1 VVGEIN
7 YQPFD
12 ARGVVVD
19 QPELRA
25 LMRRIL
31 SVGAERLQALSR
43 REDRYVVAVAG
54 GRPKVTAVLG
64 ALRGRFMNVLV
75 TDEDCAEALTRPRR
89 VRAGLTR

>member
-12 ARGVVVD
+12 AKGTLVD
-19 QPELRA
+19 RPELRA

-31 SVGAERLQALSR
+31 SVEGNRLQALSR
-43 REDRYVVAVAG
+43 RDDRYVVAVAG
-54 GRPKVTAVLG
+54 GRAKVEAVRG

-75 TDEDCAEALTRPRR
+75 TDEDCAVRLSAPRTRPS
-89 VRAGLTR
+89 A